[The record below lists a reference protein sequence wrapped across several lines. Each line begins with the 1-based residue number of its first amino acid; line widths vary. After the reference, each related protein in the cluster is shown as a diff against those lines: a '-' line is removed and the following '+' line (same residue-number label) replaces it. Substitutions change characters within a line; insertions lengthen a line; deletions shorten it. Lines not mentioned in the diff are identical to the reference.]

1 MVTDGD
7 EVVDITTAT
16 SIDIDCDDD
25 RTAHDY
31 GVQAVNEFG
40 GLSAKTSPGLSGISE
55 INAPGTLEIVA
66 IYDIHGRR
74 LTDTV
79 SGVNIVCY
87 ADAAGNTCVKKLVMR

>member
-1 MVTDGD
+1 MLRLCAIILVWP
-7 EVVDITTAT
+7 T
-16 SIDIDCDDD
+16 SVEIDSD
-25 RTAHDY
+25 TSAAHSY

-55 INAPGTLEIVA
+55 VNAPGTLEIVA